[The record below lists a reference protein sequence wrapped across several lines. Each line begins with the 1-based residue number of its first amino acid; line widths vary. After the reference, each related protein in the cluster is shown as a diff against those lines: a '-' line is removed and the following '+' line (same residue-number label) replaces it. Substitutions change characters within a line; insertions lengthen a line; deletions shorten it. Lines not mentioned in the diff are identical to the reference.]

1 MLVHRMNLVSFR
13 LFRKY
18 SGNLREFFGQI
29 VQRPTISP
37 LPPLKRPVRLR
48 LSYQLHVVTSSKT
61 SDYTEFFSKTW
72 VPRPQTSL
80 KGKGLH
86 PYFIEAVLSIAPY
99 QLPVN

>member
-37 LPPLKRPVRLR
+37 LSPLKRPVRLR

-61 SDYTEFFSKTW
+61 SDYTEFFSKT
-72 VPRPQTSL
+72 PRPHTSL

-99 QLPVN
+99 QLSVN